1 MMGPFR
7 IRVRLG
13 AFGRRAI
20 AALVLG
26 RKARVDCFR
35 TIADLLESGFELERA
50 LDVTV
55 RAQRGQGRGHPRG
68 RAARRLHGR
77 VQHSHRRSMH
87 GVRLMK
93 PSFAFALVIWA
104 YLAPVFPWLD
114 ARRAVIDPRL
124 VLALLGAAALWRYL
138 SPDGNSPW
146 TPWTGMALGIAAV
159 ALPIMAAQWLGRR
172 WPLYPGDAM
181 MLGAF
186 GFLLGPIGLAWTM
199 LLGSAFSLA
208 YRVWLQRR
216 RGRRIRKGLVPLGPG
231 MTAGAAVVFLFVNFG
246 VAFAAGEPPL
256 HGVPPLLGVPAVSV
270 TPAPVMVSPLPDIAP
285 DIEPRG
291 APLPATELA
300 PAGTP
305 LPDAI
310 ATRDLAFEQRDAVS
324 LPAALRRLT
333 SLSGIATAI
342 EERPARIAGGMAILA
357 DAPPIR
363 LVRRG
368 ALAGLLDR
376 LAVLSGYDW
385 TWRDGT
391 IVFYRYWDTDQR
403 AAAARLA
410 DQVDKA
416 PPDGSWIVEAGAH
429 KTLRGVLESWAR
441 EAGWILVWN
450 APRDY
455 AVGSGPEQAG
465 NAVFRGGFLEAVDQ
479 LLAGDATR
487 RTLSVLAYKAN
498 RHLVIGDAGAA
509 GR

>member
-1 MMGPFR
+1 MTELMMAGLSSGL
-7 IRVRLG
+7 VL
-13 AFGRRAI
+13 AAM
-20 AALVLG
+20 AALAV
-26 RKARVDCFR
+26 
-35 TIADLLESGFELERA
+35 
-50 LDVTV
+50 
-55 RAQRGQGRGHPRG
+55 
-68 RAARRLHGR
+68 
-77 VQHSHRRSMH
+77 
-87 GVRLMK
+87 
-93 PSFAFALVIWA
+93 
-104 YLAPVFPWLD
+104 LD

-124 VLALLGAAALWRYL
+124 VLALLGAAALWRY
-138 SPDGNSPW
+138 PGPGGNSPW

-159 ALPIMAAQWLGRR
+159 ALPIMAAQWRGRR

-199 LLGSAFSLA
+199 LLGSAFSLV
-208 YRVWLQRR
+208 YRVWLQRK

-231 MTAGAAVVFLFVNFG
+231 MTAGAAVVFLCVNFG
-246 VAFAAGEPPL
+246 VAFAAGEPPP
-256 HGVPPLLGVPAVSV
+256 HGVPASV
-270 TPAPVMVSPLPDIAP
+270 TVSPLPH
-285 DIEPRG
+285 IEPRG

-310 ATRDLAFEQRDAVS
+310 ATRVLAFEQRDAVS

-342 EERPARIAGGMAILA
+342 EERPARIAGGMAILP

-403 AAAARLA
+403 AAGANSANGVDEAA
-410 DQVDKA
+410 
-416 PPDGSWIVEAGAH
+416 PDGSWIVEAGAH
-429 KTLRGVLESWAR
+429 KTLRGVLENWAR

-465 NAVFRGGFLEAVDQ
+465 SAVFRGGFLEAVDQ

-498 RHLVIGDAGAA
+498 RHLVIGDAGAP

>member
-1 MMGPFR
+1 MTDLMMAGLSSGL
-7 IRVRLG
+7 VL
-13 AFGRRAI
+13 AAM
-20 AALVLG
+20 AALAV
-26 RKARVDCFR
+26 
-35 TIADLLESGFELERA
+35 
-50 LDVTV
+50 
-55 RAQRGQGRGHPRG
+55 
-68 RAARRLHGR
+68 
-77 VQHSHRRSMH
+77 
-87 GVRLMK
+87 
-93 PSFAFALVIWA
+93 
-104 YLAPVFPWLD
+104 LD
-114 ARRAVIDPRL
+114 ARRAVVDPRL

-138 SPDGNSPW
+138 SPDAEGPW
-146 TPWTGMALGIAAV
+146 TPWAGMALGIAAV
-159 ALPIMAAQWLGRR
+159 ALPIMVAQWLGRR

-186 GFLLGPIGLAWTM
+186 GFLLGPVGLAWTM

-246 VAFAAGEPPL
+246 VALAAGEPPL
-256 HGVPPLLGVPAVSV
+256 HGVP
-270 TPAPVMVSPLPDIAP
+270 APVTVSPLPDIAP
-285 DIEPRG
+285 DIEPGG

-342 EERPARIAGGMAILA
+342 EERPARIAGGMAILP

-403 AAAARLA
+403 AAGAGSA

-416 PPDGSWIVEAGAH
+416 APGGSWIVEAGAH

-455 AVGSGPEQAG
+455 AVGSGPEQSG

>member
-1 MMGPFR
+1 MTELMMAGLSSGL
-7 IRVRLG
+7 VL
-13 AFGRRAI
+13 AAM
-20 AALVLG
+20 AALAV
-26 RKARVDCFR
+26 
-35 TIADLLESGFELERA
+35 
-50 LDVTV
+50 
-55 RAQRGQGRGHPRG
+55 
-68 RAARRLHGR
+68 
-77 VQHSHRRSMH
+77 
-87 GVRLMK
+87 
-93 PSFAFALVIWA
+93 
-104 YLAPVFPWLD
+104 LD

-124 VLALLGAAALWRYL
+124 VLALLAAASLWRYL
-138 SPDGNSPW
+138 GPGGNSPW

-159 ALPIMAAQWLGRR
+159 ALPIMIAQWRGRR

-186 GFLLGPIGLAWTM
+186 GFLLGPVGLAWTM

-231 MTAGAAVVFLFVNFG
+231 MTAGAAVVFLSVNFG
-246 VAFAAGEPPL
+246 VALAAGEPPL
-256 HGVPPLLGVPAVSV
+256 RGVPPLHGVPAVTV
-270 TPAPVMVSPLPDIAP
+270 TPAPVTVSPLPEIAP
-285 DIEPRG
+285 DIEPHIEPSG

-310 ATRDLAFEQRDAVS
+310 AARDLAFEQRDAVS

-342 EERPARIAGGMAILA
+342 EERPARIAGGMAILP

-385 TWRDGT
+385 TWRDET

-403 AAAARLA
+403 AAGAGSA

-416 PPDGSWIVEAGAH
+416 ASEDSWIVEAGAH

-465 NAVFRGGFLEAVDQ
+465 DAVFRGGFLEAVDQ

-498 RHLVIGDAGAA
+498 RHLVIDDAGAA